1 MKKLMFIAL
10 ALAAGISFAA
20 DYSPSS
26 LPANTNQPD
35 VMPGMVNFQGLLRD
49 PATGNVYAN
58 GLYDLECRIYTS
70 VSSSAKP
77 LWGAKYQAYVRDGYF
92 NIMLGSSANELSG
105 CTYKSTELWKA
116 LWYDTQN
123 RELYLGVTPWQRA
136 NGTTIEDAKDRV
148 EVLPRQQLLA
158 SPFSFR
164 AHKAQYADAAT
175 GNFTVKGDL
184 SVDGQILNN
193 GKSFGLKNVTATDEA
208 ITVGANTASPDKTT
222 MQGRTVNIESGD
234 GLNLTAGGDATVTT
248 TAGKSLTV
256 GGGGSVAVEVTGN
269 VSAKGKD
276 VTVTANAKAKV
287 VGTTEASLKHS
298 GGDGVTVDK
307 DGVFITSPTYVGYAY
322 NGIRNPPIIFENAIV
337 SLPAGTASV
346 SPLLTSLNLSS
357 IGGNS
362 TLARQYTWAVV
373 GYIAISVTAQ
383 NISSMCIALSEH
395 SGSVGWPYLSVM
407 RQGSTSASCTVY
419 VQLMGVWKGLCKD
432 NRQ

>member
-136 NGTTIEDAKDRV
+136 NGSTIEDAKDRV

-184 SVDGQILNN
+184 SVNGQILNN

-248 TAGKSLTV
+248 TLLAALNEL
-256 GGGGSVAVEVTGN
+256 SVRVTLPEAATDTLRLR
-269 VSAKGKD
+269 SASESPVNWTRSIETTSSAPGAMRVD
-276 VTVTANAKAKV
+276 VRTR
-287 VGTTEASLKHS
+287 H
-298 GGDGVTVDK
+298 
-307 DGVFITSPTYVGYAY
+307 TSPSA
-322 NGIRNPPIIFENAIV
+322 V
-337 SLPAGTASV
+337 S
-346 SPLLTSLNLSS
+346 
-357 IGGNS
+357 
-362 TLARQYTWAVV
+362 
-373 GYIAISVTAQ
+373 
-383 NISSMCIALSEH
+383 
-395 SGSVGWPYLSVM
+395 
-407 RQGSTSASCTVY
+407 
-419 VQLMGVWKGLCKD
+419 
-432 NRQ
+432 